1 MGKENQKKIMAN
13 LAPSPS
19 IQMVDLRKQY
29 LRIKNEIDAAIEK
42 VLLSTAFI
50 QGKEVA
56 DFAQDLKQYTGAGYV
71 IPCANG
77 TDALQI
83 AMMVLSLQPGDE
95 VILPVHTYVATAEV
109 LALLHLKPV
118 FADVDA
124 QHFTLDVKQIENKI
138 TAKTKAIVPVHLY
151 GQCADMEAIL
161 AIAKKHNL
169 YVIEDVA
176 QALGAVYTFS
186 DGEKKQAGTMG
197 DIGTTS
203 FFPSKNLGCYGDGGA
218 MFTNDATL
226 AEKLKM
232 IANHGQKIKYHHESI
247 GVNSRLDTLQAAI
260 LQVKLKYLPE
270 YEKARQAVAAYYD
283 ASLASIS
290 KIKIPVRSTYST
302 HVFHQYTLR
311 IANGKRDA
319 LKKFLEE
326 RGIPTMIYYPVP
338 LHFQKAYQQEQFGKG
353 SFPVTEQL
361 SEEVISLP
369 IHTEMT
375 ENELHYITQAIKEFF
390 ENGN

>member
-50 QGKEVA
+50 QGKEVQ
-56 DFAQDLKQYTGAGYV
+56 DFAQDLKQFTGAGYV

-95 VILPVHTYVATAEV
+95 VILPVQTYVATAEV

-124 QHFTLDVKQIENKI
+124 QHFTLDVKQIEDKI
-138 TAKTKAIVPVHLY
+138 TARTKAIVPVHLY

-176 QALGAVYTFS
+176 
-186 DGEKKQAGTMG
+186 
-197 DIGTTS
+197 
-203 FFPSKNLGCYGDGGA
+203 
-218 MFTNDATL
+218 
-226 AEKLKM
+226 
-232 IANHGQKIKYHHESI
+232 
-247 GVNSRLDTLQAAI
+247 
-260 LQVKLKYLPE
+260 
-270 YEKARQAVAAYYD
+270 
-283 ASLASIS
+283 
-290 KIKIPVRSTYST
+290 
-302 HVFHQYTLR
+302 
-311 IANGKRDA
+311 
-319 LKKFLEE
+319 
-326 RGIPTMIYYPVP
+326 
-338 LHFQKAYQQEQFGKG
+338 
-353 SFPVTEQL
+353 
-361 SEEVISLP
+361 
-369 IHTEMT
+369 
-375 ENELHYITQAIKEFF
+375 
-390 ENGN
+390 